1 VTFTKSYNPKPGGE
15 GGRRWG
21 WRGLDRRRGRR
32 PDDEAREEGDGGGAA
47 WIGGADDRRR
57 RRGRKEMA
65 GARPGSASQTTGREG
80 TLVGHESPGQ
90 VKLETAAI
98 GSGRRMGEVAA
109 RMGGGAS
116 GG

>member
-1 VTFTKSYNPKPGGE
+1 
-15 GGRRWG
+15 
-21 WRGLDRRRGRR
+21 
-32 PDDEAREEGDGGGAA
+32 
-47 WIGGADDRRR
+47 
-57 RRGRKEMA
+57 MA